1 LHHNYQQYLQNFVL
15 LTQSLNKDKT
25 MLLDNNQVSKFDT
38 KSSNGNTSSNNGAIK
53 PTPNPQSPTPNNLQS
68 LKKKLF
74 DWRSLNL
81 RAKATAIAIAIGALP
96 VIAIGA
102 TAYYFA
108 NQSLTQRISAV
119 QQDKAVELADK
130 INRFMFERYGDIQ
143 ILASQPLFSSPRQR
157 AFATQQEKQDLLK
170 RYVEIYKVYDEI
182 SIFDLDGNPVV
193 DFAGR
198 TLKNHSGDE
207 FFQLVKQTDRPA
219 ITKPALSKSA
229 GYVVTRIAA
238 PIKDLVTGQT
248 IAIVRARL
256 PVEYIEAAARSF
268 SEGGNK
274 YHVVDAAGGIFIASE
289 SAQVDRDA
297 KAAFPGLAALEAK
310 QEPGNIITT
319 DKTDRRERLIGYA
332 PLNTFLLDM
341 PPLNWHIV
349 QAIDTNIAFKPQRDL
364 LVTFSIGTGIAAL
377 VVGALAAWLASR
389 ATRPIATAA
398 IAVEKIGQGELDTR
412 IPIQGE
418 DELAVLGSNINSMAE
433 QIQRRTELS
442 TLSLEIRQSTDLD
455 KTLDTLVQETRRMLD
470 ADRVVIYRFNPDW
483 SGYLS
488 HESVLP
494 NLPSALKE
502 DTTDSCISPDLLE
515 AYRQGRVVVNND
527 VAERDYHQEHRRLLQ
542 RLQIKANLVAPIV
555 QQGQLFGL
563 LVAHHCKNTHIWRA
577 DEVELL
583 SEVAVQVG
591 YAVGQIISLEQKAKV
606 AALKDRLAEIS
617 LKIGKNLGFQEILDT
632 AVQEVRDLL
641 KTDRAIIYSFDTD
654 WKGTIIA
661 ESVGSQWPKALGAQI
676 HDPCFADRYVEKYR
690 EGRVQATP
698 NIYRANLT
706 DCHLK
711 QLEPFGVKANLV
723 APILRNKELIGLL
736 IVHQCDAPRLWD
748 DSEIDLFRQLANQVG
763 YAIEQATFI
772 EQMDKA
778 RQEAR
783 AEADAIAQDQKQQ
796 KEQLQKR
803 ALELLMEVDP
813 VSKGDLTVRAKVT
826 PDEVG
831 TLADSYNAIIRNLR
845 QIVTDVQGASVEV
858 VKTAM
863 GNGGAISEVAM
874 VSSQQAEN
882 ISKALKQVE
891 AIAESLQVMATRA
904 KQAEQ
909 QVQRANQEAQAGDEA
924 MNRTVA
930 GISTIR
936 ETVSETAKKVKRL
949 GEASQKISKVVNLI
963 SGFADQTNLLAL
975 NAAIEAARAGE
986 EGRGFAVVAEEV
998 RALAQQSAS
1007 ATADIEQLVEEIQT
1021 QTNEVVVAMEDG
1033 TEQVVIGTQLVEEA
1047 RQKLAQI
1054 TTVSNQANRLVQE
1067 IAQTAAA
1074 QTRNSMTVSKTMQD
1088 VATSAKEASEQSTS
1102 VASSFEQLVNVAEQ
1116 LQVSVA
1122 QFKLS

>member
-1 LHHNYQQYLQNFVL
+1 
-15 LTQSLNKDKT
+15 
-25 MLLDNNQVSKFDT
+25 M
-38 KSSNGNTSSNNGAIK
+38 
-53 PTPNPQSPTPNNLQS
+53 
-68 LKKKLF
+68 
-74 DWRSLNL
+74 
-81 RAKATAIAIAIGALP
+81 
-96 VIAIGA
+96 
-102 TAYYFA
+102 
-108 NQSLTQRISAV
+108 
-119 QQDKAVELADK
+119 
-130 INRFMFERYGDIQ
+130 
-143 ILASQPLFSSPRQR
+143 
-157 AFATQQEKQDLLK
+157 
-170 RYVEIYKVYDEI
+170 
-182 SIFDLDGNPVV
+182 
-193 DFAGR
+193 
-198 TLKNHSGDE
+198 
-207 FFQLVKQTDRPA
+207 
-219 ITKPALSKSA
+219 
-229 GYVVTRIAA
+229 
-238 PIKDLVTGQT
+238 
-248 IAIVRARL
+248 
-256 PVEYIEAAARSF
+256 
-268 SEGGNK
+268 
-274 YHVVDAAGGIFIASE
+274 
-289 SAQVDRDA
+289 
-297 KAAFPGLAALEAK
+297 
-310 QEPGNIITT
+310 
-319 DKTDRRERLIGYA
+319 
-332 PLNTFLLDM
+332 
-341 PPLNWHIV
+341 
-349 QAIDTNIAFKPQRDL
+349 
-364 LVTFSIGTGIAAL
+364 
-377 VVGALAAWLASR
+377 
-389 ATRPIATAA
+389 
-398 IAVEKIGQGELDTR
+398 
-412 IPIQGE
+412 
-418 DELAVLGSNINSMAE
+418 LGSNINSMAE
-433 QIQRRTELS
+433 QIQRRSELS
-442 TLSLEIRQSTDLD
+442 ALSLAIRESTDLD
-455 KTLDTLVQETRRMLD
+455 KTLDTLVQETRRLLD

-488 HESVLP
+488 HESVLYG
-494 NLPSALKE
+494 LPSALKE
-502 DTTDSCISPDLLE
+502 DATDSCISPDLLE
-515 AYRQGRVVVNND
+515 AYRQGRLVVNND
-527 VAERDYHQEHRRLLQ
+527 VTERDYHPEHKQLLQ
-542 RLQIKANLVAPIV
+542 RLQIKANLVTPIV

-563 LVAHHCKNTHIWRA
+563 LVAHHCTNTHVWLA

-591 YAVGQIISLEQKAKV
+591 YAVGQIISIDQKAKV

-617 LKIGKNLGFQEILDT
+617 LKLGKTLDPAEITDI
-632 AVQEVRDLL
+632 VVHEIRDLL
-641 KTDRAIIYSFDTD
+641 RTDRAIIYSFDAD
-654 WKGTIIA
+654 WKGTIVA
-661 ESVGSQWPKALGAQI
+661 ESVDSRWPKSLGAEI
-676 HDPCFADRYVEKYR
+676 LDPCFADRYVEKYR

-698 NIYRANLT
+698 NIYKANLT

-723 APILRNKELIGLL
+723 APIIRNKELIALL
-736 IVHQCDAPRLWD
+736 IVHQCDAPRLW
-748 DSEIDLFRQLANQVG
+748 SETEIELFGQLASQVG
-763 YAIEQATFI
+763 YAIEQVTFI
-772 EQMDKA
+772 DQMDKA
-778 RQEAR
+778 RKEAR
-783 AEADAIAQDQKQQ
+783 AEADAIAQDQKEQ

-831 TLADSYNAIIRNLR
+831 TLADSYNAIIRSLR
-845 QIVTDVQGASVEV
+845 QIVTDVQGASLEV

-863 GNGGAISEVAM
+863 GNEGAISEVAM

-909 QVQRANQEAQAGDEA
+909 QVQQANQVAKAGDEA

-1021 QTNEVVVAMEDG
+1021 QTNEVVAAMEDG
-1033 TEQVVIGTQLVEEA
+1033 TEQVVVGTQLVEEA

-1067 IAQTAAA
+1067 IAQTAAV
-1074 QTRNSMTVSKTMQD
+1074 QTRNSATVSKTMQD

-1116 LQVSVA
+1116 LQVSVS